1 MSTTETQG
9 TAPSKKPDSGRLL
22 WVDLE
27 MTGLDD
33 VQDKIL
39 EVAAVVTDL
48 DFTPLDTLH
57 HVVFQTQEVL
67 EAMND
72 WCKEHHG
79 KSGLT
84 AEVPKG
90 TPLAQVEQE
99 LIAFSGKHFSPK
111 TRIVLAGNSIG
122 NDRRFIDRYLPEFA
136 KLLHYRMIDV
146 SSFKEIFREKYRIG
160 FNKANAHRAVGD
172 IHESI
177 KELKHYLSYVQVPE
191 KK

>member
-1 MSTTETQG
+1 MSDTTTPQ
-9 TAPSKKPDSGRLL
+9 TAPQNSKSSRLL

-33 VQDKIL
+33 VKDKIL
-39 EVAAVVTDL
+39 EVAAVVTDM
-48 DFTPLDTLH
+48 DFNTLDTLH
-57 HVVFQTQEVL
+57 HVVYQPQDVL
-67 EAMND
+67 ENMND
-72 WCKEHHG
+72 WCKDHHG

-90 TPLAQVEQE
+90 KPLAQVEQE
-99 LIAFSGKHFSPK
+99 LIALGKKHFAPK
-111 TRIVLAGNSIG
+111 DRIVLAGNSIG
-122 NDRRFIDRYLPEFA
+122 NDRRFIDRYTPEFA

-146 SSFKEIFREKYRIG
+146 SSFKEIYREKYGLG
-160 FNKANAHRAVGD
+160 FSKANAHRAVGD

-177 KELKHYLSYVQVPE
+177 RELKFYLSYVQVPA